1 MFTSQPSRDAGGDA
15 PGFIPSSL
23 LPHPPSRPTEREV
36 TQERARELFARERAR
51 DARALAALER
61 HEDPGELAH
70 VDQHPAD
77 VATEVFDEELEQGLA
92 EQLRERLAAI
102 ERAERRLEEGTYGLS
117 VESGQP
123 IPDARLEAI
132 PWAERTVEEQARYDR
147 GVA

>member
-1 MFTSQPSRDAGGDA
+1 MFINQPWRDAGGNA

-23 LPHPPSRPTEREV
+23 LPHPPSRPTDREV
-36 TQERARELFARERAR
+36 TEERARELVARERAR
-51 DARALAALER
+51 VERALAALER

-77 VATEVFDEELEQGLA
+77 VATEVFDEELERGLA
-92 EQLRERLAAI
+92 EELRERLAI

>member
-1 MFTSQPSRDAGGDA
+1 MRVATRLGW
-15 PGFIPSSL
+15 SL
-23 LPHPPSRPTEREV
+23 LPHPPSRPTDREV
-36 TQERARELFARERAR
+36 TEERARELLARERAR
-51 DARALAALER
+51 VERALAALER

-92 EQLRERLAAI
+92 EELRERLAAI

>member
-1 MFTSQPSRDAGGDA
+1 MARCGWQRAQMDGGVV
-15 PGFIPSSL
+15 
-23 LPHPPSRPTEREV
+23 LPHSPSRPTEREV
-36 TQERARELFARERAR
+36 TEERARELLARERAR
-51 DARALAALER
+51 VERALAALER

-92 EQLRERLAAI
+92 EELRERLAAI

-117 VESGQP
+117 VQSGQP

-132 PWAERTVEEQARYDR
+132 PWAERTTEEQARYDR

>member
-1 MFTSQPSRDAGGDA
+1 MHGK
-15 PGFIPSSL
+15 L
-23 LPHPPSRPTEREV
+23 L
-36 TQERARELFARERAR
+36 ARERAR
-51 DARALAALER
+51 GARPRRPGAPR
-61 HEDPGELAH
+61 GPGELAH

-77 VATEVFDEELEQGLA
+77 VGTEVFDEELEQGLA
-92 EQLRERLAAI
+92 EELRERLAAI

>member
-1 MFTSQPSRDAGGDA
+1 V
-15 PGFIPSSL
+15 
-23 LPHPPSRPTEREV
+23 TE
-36 TQERARELFARERAR
+36 ERARELVARERAR
-51 DARALAALER
+51 VARALAALER
-61 HEDPGELAH
+61 REDPGELAH

-77 VATEVFDEELEQGLA
+77 VATEVFDEELERGLS
-92 EQLRERLAAI
+92 EELRARLAAI

-117 VESGQP
+117 VQSGQP